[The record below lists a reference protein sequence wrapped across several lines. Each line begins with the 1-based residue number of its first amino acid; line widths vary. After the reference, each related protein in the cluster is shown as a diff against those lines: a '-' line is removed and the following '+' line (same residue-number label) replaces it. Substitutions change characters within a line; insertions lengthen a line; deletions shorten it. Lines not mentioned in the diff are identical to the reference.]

1 MSEQIAKNI
10 NNKVKIDDDLII
22 AGDFSFGGKDKII
35 KARSMINCK
44 NIYLVLGNHCYEII
58 KKDLKYLF
66 TKTWG
71 ELDVSCIVKFV
82 IGGKKYVVSHY
93 SLKVWEDSHK
103 GVRNLYSHSHG
114 TLPDDINSLSF
125 DVGMDANNL
134 QPLSFIEVEEIIS
147 KKTWKAI
154 DHHNEQIKE

>member
-1 MSEQIAKNI
+1 MLLDSIKNSQADIENRLLIEAIVEAKQDI
-10 NNKVKIDDDLII
+10 
-22 AGDFSFGGKDKII
+22 
-35 KARSMINCK
+35 
-44 NIYLVLGNHCYEII
+44 EII